1 MLSCRI
7 YSGIASKAKKG
18 GPQATFFLLYKI
30 IVDKVF
36 FVYIIYVNGVFIM
49 KTKIFCALIAV
60 ATSFVMLVGC
70 SDSDG
75 NNVTGSDDSLVT
87 VPPNTAELK
96 GESFDYKA
104 SACKEMLAKR
114 YNGEGEEYIDF
125 RIKDDGSAI
134 VNIEMAMSCDGFVSM
149 VYETRNDTLF
159 ATQNYTRVKKAL
171 DPLTGDSVVVG
182 TEEYRTHC
190 ACLVDLELHIPAEFI
205 GTKYAEFE
213 GDYRTIVYKKKK

>member
-1 MLSCRI
+1 MSILKA
-7 YSGIASKAKKG
+7 IAARLFTRRKSNLIVAHEKG
-18 GPQATFFLLYKI
+18 GLQATLFLLYKI
-30 IVDKVF
+30 IVDKVVF

-49 KTKIFCALIAV
+49 KTKILCALIAV
-60 ATSFVMLVGC
+60 ATSFGLFVGC

-75 NNVTGSDDSLVT
+75 NNVAGSDDSLVT

-104 SACKEMLAKR
+104 SACKEMLA
-114 YNGEGEEYIDF
+114 
-125 RIKDDGSAI
+125 
-134 VNIEMAMSCDGFVSM
+134 AMSCDGFVSM

-171 DPLTGDSVVVG
+171 DPLTGDSVIVG

>member
-1 MLSCRI
+1 
-7 YSGIASKAKKG
+7 
-18 GPQATFFLLYKI
+18 
-30 IVDKVF
+30 
-36 FVYIIYVNGVFIM
+36 M
-49 KTKIFCALIAV
+49 KTKILCALIAV
-60 ATSFVMLVGC
+60 ATSFGLFVGC

-149 VYETRNDTLF
+149 VYAIIRKPKD
-159 ATQNYTRVKKAL
+159 K
-171 DPLTGDSVVVG
+171 
-182 TEEYRTHC
+182 EE
-190 ACLVDLELHIPAEFI
+190 A
-205 GTKYAEFE
+205 
-213 GDYRTIVYKKKK
+213 

>member
-1 MLSCRI
+1 M
-7 YSGIASKAKKG
+7 
-18 GPQATFFLLYKI
+18 
-30 IVDKVF
+30 
-36 FVYIIYVNGVFIM
+36 NGVFIM
-49 KTKIFCALIAV
+49 KTKILCALIAV
-60 ATSFVMLVGC
+60 ATSFGLFVGC
-70 SDSDG
+70 SDNDG

-159 ATQNYTRVKKAL
+159 ATQNYTRVKRLWILLRVILLLLEQKNIGHIAL
-171 DPLTGDSVVVG
+171 ALLTSSCIS
-182 TEEYRTHC
+182 RQNL
-190 ACLVDLELHIPAEFI
+190 LVRNMLNSKVIIARLFTRRKSNLNNVYEKRWPASHLFLLSR
-205 GTKYAEFE
+205 FS
-213 GDYRTIVYKKKK
+213 RV

>member
-1 MLSCRI
+1 
-7 YSGIASKAKKG
+7 
-18 GPQATFFLLYKI
+18 
-30 IVDKVF
+30 
-36 FVYIIYVNGVFIM
+36 M
-49 KTKIFCALIAV
+49 KTKILCALIAV
-60 ATSFVMLVGC
+60 ATSFGLFVGC

-75 NNVTGSDDSLVT
+75 NNNVTGSDDSLVT

-134 VNIEMAMSCDGFVSM
+134 VNIEMAISCDGFVSM

>member
-49 KTKIFCALIAV
+49 KTKILCALIAV